1 MLVGRIPQDFNQRM
15 LRAFACRVDQLGID
29 PLQDAIVP
37 RLLEINSFSL
47 HRVTQDERGA
57 PDLIAFREYRDTVF
71 WWHII
76 AYNEIL
82 SFREIIEGLVLKIPD
97 RSAILA
103 ITTDVATRNNSEPT
117 IAYI

>member
-47 HRVTQDERGA
+47 HTRSPCIVITPSFSGRKYRVIFLPDE
-57 PDLIAFREYRDTVF
+57 
-71 WWHII
+71 
-76 AYNEIL
+76 
-82 SFREIIEGLVLKIPD
+82 K
-97 RSAILA
+97 
-103 ITTDVATRNNSEPT
+103 
-117 IAYI
+117 

>member
-47 HRVTQDERGA
+47 LGIISIICLYDIYYESCRISRHRICWV
-57 PDLIAFREYRDTVF
+57 
-71 WWHII
+71 
-76 AYNEIL
+76 
-82 SFREIIEGLVLKIPD
+82 
-97 RSAILA
+97 
-103 ITTDVATRNNSEPT
+103 
-117 IAYI
+117 